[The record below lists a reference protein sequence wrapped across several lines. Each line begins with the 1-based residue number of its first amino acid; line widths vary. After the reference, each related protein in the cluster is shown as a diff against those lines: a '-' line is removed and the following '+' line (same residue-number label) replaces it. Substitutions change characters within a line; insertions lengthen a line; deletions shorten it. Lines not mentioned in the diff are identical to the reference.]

1 MKKLL
6 LETRWLGLL
15 AVLGFAAVVAG
26 LATKVVNQFVKENAP
41 DVAAEAR
48 NFLPIALENGQLVE
62 PADALIRK
70 TYGDEDGSF
79 DVVLNT
85 QVDELGVED
94 LQTIGLYAS
103 RKAVYVVSKE
113 KTELRSLDAL
123 PDFRFDEKTLDALL
137 QWVEGKLGVALFVAV
152 FIGAFLFMSVAI
164 LLYASLAHLLVGK
177 HFGAD
182 YSRTLRITVWTYLVL
197 TASSLYLPIGIIVKF
212 VLVLLAN
219 FLIDKFAYPK
229 APAPEPPPI
238 PAP

>member
-26 LATKVVNQFVKENAP
+26 LASKVVNQFVKENAP

-70 TYGDEDGSF
+70 NYSGEDGSF

-94 LQTIGLYAS
+94 LQTPGVYVS
-103 RKAVYVVSKE
+103 RKVAYVVSKE
-113 KTELRSLDAL
+113 KTELRSLEAM
-123 PDFRFDEKTLDALL
+123 PDFRFDEDKLDAVL
-137 QWVEGKLGVALFVAV
+137 QWVAGKLGVALFVAV

-164 LLYASLAHLLVGK
+164 LLYASPAHLLVGK